1 MRLFFTRLFFF
12 ALLWWVLS
20 EGRIKEP
27 AFPVIVVVTLA
38 LAANYFWPEK
48 FVRWRLSSLVTFI
61 PYFMLESLRGGLDV
75 ALRAL
80 RPSLPLMP
88 GFVTYNLK
96 LNTEAARVFFTW
108 IVSLLPGTASVKLE
122 GEVLLVHLLDTSAPI
137 MPRLERLESRVA
149 KLMKD
154 EG

>member
-38 LAANYFWPEK
+38 LAANYFWPEN

-75 ALRAL
+75 SLRAL

-122 GEVLLVHLLDTSAPI
+122 GEALLIHLLDTSAPI
-137 MPRLERLESRVA
+137 MPRLEELESRVA